1 MRIKSFILISATL
14 LAFISCKTQYDLL
27 LESYDTPAKYAAAFR
42 YFEEKKYTRSAALFE
57 SLSLETKNTPQ
68 EDTVQFY
75 WALSNY
81 NDGDYATAESNF
93 DQYIDVFPHSTFS
106 SEAKFLRIDC
116 LYRKTYRYELDQTPT
131 YKALQAIQEYT
142 YEEPDTPYKDRCELM
157 KKDLNERLDRK
168 AYENAKLYYGM
179 EDYLAAYTAFKN
191 VVKDDPDNIYR
202 EDIMYYEA
210 LSAFEYAHNSIE
222 GKKKERYMTFVDSYY
237 NFVGEFPESNY
248 RGKIDSDYEKAQKYL
263 ATLK

>member
-1 MRIKSFILISATL
+1 MRIKSFIILSVSV

-42 YFEEKKYTRSAALFE
+42 YFEAKKYSKAAALFE

-81 NDGDYATAESNF
+81 NDGDYVTAESNF
-93 DQYIDVFPHSTFS
+93 DQYIEVFPHTNFST
-106 SEAKFLRIDC
+106 EAKFLRIDC

-131 YKALQAIQEYT
+131 HTALKAIDEYL
-142 YEEPDTPYKDRCELM
+142 YEEADSPYRKRCEEM

-168 AYENAKLYYGM
+168 AYEGAKLYYGM
-179 EDYLAAYTAFKN
+179 EDYLAAYTALSN
-191 VVKDDPDNIYR
+191 VVKDNPDNIYR
-202 EDIMYYEA
+202 EDVMYYESMA
-210 LSAFEYAHNSIE
+210 ACKYAENSVPM
-222 GKKKERYMTFVDSYY
+222 KQKSRYMTFVDTYF
-237 NFVGEFPESNY
+237 NFVGEYPDSHY
-248 RGKIDSDYEKAQKYL
+248 RKKLDYEYEKAEKYL
-263 ATLK
+263 ASKK